1 MSDGRNYTDEDYR
14 QLHSA
19 HCVTEAQR
27 AAAVKEIERLR
38 EDWFQRE
45 KVLKDPVAVHINML
59 RGGGGHVAG
68 DMDARC
74 VVACNRRETLM
85 HFIAIFLIVVG
96 LLTLLKPMDH

>member
-59 RGGGGHVAG
+59 RGGGVRMTAG
-68 DMDARC
+68 AGRPR
-74 VVACNRRETLM
+74 VKPRTR
-85 HFIAIFLIVVG
+85 
-96 LLTLLKPMDH
+96 KPMRL

>member
-45 KVLKDPVAVHINML
+45 KVLKDPVAV
-59 RGGGGHVAG
+59 
-68 DMDARC
+68 
-74 VVACNRRETLM
+74 
-85 HFIAIFLIVVG
+85 FLIVVG

>member
-38 EDWFQRE
+38 
-45 KVLKDPVAVHINML
+45 
-59 RGGGGHVAG
+59 G